1 MDHNDTPNTVLTMHT
16 TMLTWECEQ
25 CLLQTLE
32 AFSILQPAFWARR
45 VPPGQQRLDE
55 SARQHMHKLAGMY
68 GKAGVIL
75 NGRSLEPLVDAPA
88 LEAQWERFHT
98 IMTSWGSRLTGQQS
112 ITTAQA
118 WQEVSIHPIRLCSSL
133 MRALLVP
140 R

>member
-1 MDHNDTPNTVLTMHT
+1 MP
-16 TMLTWECEQ
+16 
-25 CLLQTLE
+25 
-32 AFSILQPAFWARR
+32 PA
-45 VPPGQQRLDE
+45 QQRLDE

-118 WQEVSIHPIRLCSSL
+118 WQEASICTTRWFLVL
-133 MRALLVP
+133 MCALLVFWTKLLP
-140 R
+140 WRPSGSASTPQ